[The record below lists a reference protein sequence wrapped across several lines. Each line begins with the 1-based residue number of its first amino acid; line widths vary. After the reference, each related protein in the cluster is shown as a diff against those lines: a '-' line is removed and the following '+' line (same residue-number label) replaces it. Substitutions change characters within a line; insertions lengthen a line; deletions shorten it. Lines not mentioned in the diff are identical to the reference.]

1 MVYFQGTFDGF
12 LFPDLQSSIDVEAY
26 GEETRRGEAVR
37 GSPLLASCGAG
48 VPETSRVSGAFPILG
63 SLGPFM
69 NWVRLKGLG
78 VMGL

>member
-1 MVYFQGTFDGF
+1 MVYFQG
-12 LFPDLQSSIDVEAY
+12 SIDVEAY